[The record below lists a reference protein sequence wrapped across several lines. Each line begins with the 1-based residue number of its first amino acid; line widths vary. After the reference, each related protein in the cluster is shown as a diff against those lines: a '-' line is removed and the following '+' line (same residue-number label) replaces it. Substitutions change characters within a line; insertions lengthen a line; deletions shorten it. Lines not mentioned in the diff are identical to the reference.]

1 MWTQSEGRRQKAEG
15 RSGENLESEILYK
28 GLGSRVLRQLRMN
41 REIRRI
47 PESKGEVTARR
58 GPRPTGRAK
67 LPLSP
72 IQSPVAVSTGQFSWA
87 DKVGG
92 PVARIFH
99 YPFKF
104 LTVRN
109 LISPTAASTYDYVSV
124 NSLQCENRGHG
135 AASPPSPSPSDGGW
149 GHTPGKSRLGRSFAL
164 PAWGGSDYATSD
176 LLFACFVANL
186 ATQYIQPQLITSIQ
200 CEFLTVRNLK
210 KG

>member
-1 MWTQSEGRRQKAEG
+1 MWTESEGSRQNAEG
-15 RSGENLESEILYK
+15 RSGENSESGIRDK
-28 GLGSRVLRQLRMN
+28 GLGCRGLRLLGRN

-47 PESKGEVTARR
+47 AESGGEVTARPLPQPLSIGWR
-58 GPRPTGRAK
+58 GWPQAGKVTARQEPRPTGWTA
-67 LPLSP
+67 
-72 IQSPVAVSTGQFSWA
+72 IGAN
-87 DKVGG
+87 
-92 PVARIFH
+92 H
-99 YPFKF
+99 YPLKF

-109 LISPTAASTYDYVSV
+109 LISPTAARTYGYVSV
-124 NSLQCENRGHG
+124 NSLQCGNRGHG